1 MEGTSCSKSREQ
13 GNLMSL
19 GQGSMRLKLP
29 WLLCFYTDMVL
40 YTGGSFFSLSF
51 ICLQLIVGPRENHFG
66 CSQSNSQSKSH
77 RLHQTFPLMR
87 SLFSTVKCVVQA
99 PQLPKRQLLTLRG

>member
-51 ICLQLIVGPRENHFG
+51 ICLQLIVGKIILVAVKVIPSQKIIGCIRLFLLCAHF
-66 CSQSNSQSKSH
+66 
-77 RLHQTFPLMR
+77 F
-87 SLFSTVKCVVQA
+87 
-99 PQLPKRQLLTLRG
+99 QL